1 MKRLGFAL
9 VLWASASL
17 AMETQVLPKGTW
29 MVDLAYMR
37 STIDKQWDGERRA
50 VSLIPEMP
58 RYEPGG
64 GLQGILRARPDATFH
79 FLLLQ
84 VMYGLTDKLS
94 LAVYLPIVL
103 DTTIQTNL
111 SWEPGDYQS
120 QLGRAYSED
129 DFWAWAA
136 SMGQPRV
143 PNVWSGNH
151 GRISDIILGARYLL
165 PQFEWMKSSG
175 FRWAGTLQVALPT
188 GSNLD
193 PEEAVSAGTNLWEL
207 HAAGTIEAHLSAD
220 QPFLE
225 DDGVSRG
232 NVGADLFYAAC
243 LPRRYT
249 SGTGATNPLL
259 TNAAP
264 YVGETYWID
273 GGDWLGGTLS
283 VDVVPIIGPTRATIV
298 SGNSLEKA
306 KTLPPLLTL
315 SLAYTHIR
323 TLQSYWNGDSA
334 LWAWDR
340 EKLWQPGEKN
350 LVKGTVT
357 LSFLRVGLPLQVYVS
372 YRTQDLIPGRYT
384 RPANVLTAGIRT
396 VLKFW

>member
-1 MKRLGFAL
+1 MRRLGVTL
-9 VLWASASL
+9 VLWATSAF
-17 AMETQVLPKGTW
+17 AMETQVLPRGTW

-79 FLLLQ
+79 FILLQ
-84 VMYGLTDKLS
+84 LMYGITDRLS
-94 LAVYLPIVL
+94 VAVYLPIVL
-103 DTTIQTNL
+103 NTSIKTNL

-143 PNVWSGNH
+143 ANEWSGNN

-165 PQFEWMKSSG
+165 PEFEWMKASG
-175 FRWAGTLQVALPT
+175 FRWAATLQVALPT
-188 GSNLD
+188 GSNMD

-232 NVGADLFYAAC
+232 NVGADVFYAAF
-243 LPRRYT
+243 LPRKYQ
-249 SGTGATNPLL
+249 SGTGALNPLL
-259 TNAAP
+259 NNFAP
-264 YVGETYWID
+264 YVGESYWID
-273 GGDWLGGTLS
+273 GGDWLGATLS
-283 VDVVPIIGPTRATIV
+283 VDVVPVIGPTRATIV

-323 TLQSYWNGDSA
+323 TLQSHWNTDSD
-334 LWAWDR
+334 LWAWER

-357 LSFLRVGLPLQVYVS
+357 LSFLRVGLPIQVYAS